1 MSVASSVINSAYPGT
16 PWVEGQ
22 NPVGT
27 NFDVAIPT
35 QTIATGAVFSIDLDL
50 AEGVWAITPDCE
62 VTSQEDGTVIS
73 DVFFTLILT
82 GGAVAYN
89 STVYLNRTLDDG
101 DNIFASNSFI
111 VVVNTTTNT
120 SPVTAEVSLTYVTAG
135 TDMQLVGTITVI
147 RIA

>member
-1 MSVASSVINSAYPGT
+1 MSVASSLINSAYPSS

-35 QTIATGAVFSIDLDL
+35 QTIASGAIFNVDLDL

-73 DVFFTLILT
+73 DVFFTLILS
-82 GGAVAYN
+82 GGGVVYN
-89 STVYLNRTLDDG
+89 STVYLNQTLDNT
-101 DNIFASNSFI
+101 DNLFASNSFI

-120 SPVTAEVSLTYVTAG
+120 SPVVAEVALTYVTGG
-135 TDMQLVGTITVI
+135 TNMQLVGTITCI